1 MLGDLRDDLDHG
13 RPFEVRGRHSMV
25 YDVELPHLLPRD
37 ILEKMI
43 KRFRRYVHVQL
54 QDMQAPDVG
63 GFAHSRNTSLHSDSG
78 MSIPSVTTVDAA
90 VVQDDV
96 RQMRG

>member
-13 RPFEVRGRHSMV
+13 CLFKVRGRHSMV

-43 KRFRRYVHVQL
+43 KRFRHYIHVQL
-54 QDMQAPDVG
+54 QDMQAPDMG
-63 GFAHSRNTSLHSDSG
+63 GFAHSCNTSLHSDSG

-96 RQMRG
+96 RQMRE

>member
-13 RPFEVRGRHSMV
+13 HPFEVRGHHSMV
-25 YDVELPHLLPRD
+25 YDMELPHLLPRD

-43 KRFRRYVHVQL
+43 KRFRRYVYVQL
-54 QDMQAPDVG
+54 LEMQAPDVG

-78 MSIPSVTTVDAA
+78 MSI
-90 VVQDDV
+90 
-96 RQMRG
+96 